1 MHLARGD
8 PVLLTYLYAASD
20 FTHVYMYRRQ
30 GTTRVGAPT
39 SRCARRA
46 VRSSRAGVGARR
58 GAMSFDADEIS
69 KMTGLSSNAI
79 KAVVDQSRPSV
90 SEMHAAID
98 QFISDGSGLLKEAR
112 ESSGFT
118 EIGSRKAK
126 KGEDDGAGAKQG
138 EEGRPEP
145 TRRNPNRGSG
155 QPRGR
160 GGEES
165 RGHVGRGRGRGREP
179 PHRGDGERVRADS
192 APGAAPGGK
201 VSPSVVQGTG
211 HHASGSGALGATRL
225 PPGVRMQRVHN
236 LPPLPPS
243 FLSLPSPSSPP
254 LSFRTPA
261 PCSRVAAPH
270 RGRPHARQRPP
281 SPPLPPSTHH
291 PPLLS
296 APLLPLLPHSPTR
309 AVSRQNPRW
318 PSPRRNL
325 L

>member
-30 GTTRVGAPT
+30 GTTRVGAP
-39 SRCARRA
+39 RCARRA

-254 LSFRTPA
+254 
-261 PCSRVAAPH
+261 
-270 RGRPHARQRPP
+270 
-281 SPPLPPSTHH
+281 SP
-291 PPLLS
+291 
-296 APLLPLLPHSPTR
+296 
-309 AVSRQNPRW
+309 
-318 PSPRRNL
+318 
-325 L
+325 

>member
-1 MHLARGD
+1 
-8 PVLLTYLYAASD
+8 
-20 FTHVYMYRRQ
+20 
-30 GTTRVGAPT
+30 
-39 SRCARRA
+39 
-46 VRSSRAGVGARR
+46 
-58 GAMSFDADEIS
+58 MSFDADEIS

-179 PHRGDGERVRADS
+179 PHRGDGEVCGPIPPLAPPLAARSVHLWFRAPAITLAVQERSVRRAS
-192 APGAAPGGK
+192 RRACACNACTI
-201 VSPSVVQGTG
+201 SHPS
-211 HHASGSGALGATRL
+211 
-225 PPGVRMQRVHN
+225 
-236 LPPLPPS
+236 LPPS
-243 FLSLPSPSSPP
+243 SHSHPPPRLPSPSAYPRPARALRRRTAVVLTLGNALLRPPYPPPPTTLLSSPP
-254 LSFRTPA
+254 LSFR
-261 PCSRVAAPH
+261 S
-270 RGRPHARQRPP
+270 
-281 SPPLPPSTHH
+281 
-291 PPLLS
+291 
-296 APLLPLLPHSPTR
+296 SPTHPRAPSRDRIRDGRLRVETCCERVGESEKIGRAPDACR
-309 AVSRQNPRW
+309 AV
-318 PSPRRNL
+318 
-325 L
+325 